1 MGAPTSLSGLTGRI
15 VFDNHD
21 DVWVINADG
30 TDLTQLTEEPG
41 FDFDPSWSADG
52 TRIAYRRESGAD
64 TEIWLMQADGSEK
77 QKLTD
82 GLSPAW
88 SPDGALIAFAGPKG
102 TTGIIT
108 LIRPD
113 GTGIRQL
120 PNTEGGE
127 YPTWSPDGTRI
138 AFNSNLSGTHVMYV
152 AEVDGSKVV
161 SLADVGEGWQ
171 VDWSADG
178 SSILF
183 TSERDHS
190 DHYTDVYVMR
200 PDGTG
205 IRRLT
210 TQGAYTPAW
219 SPDGAHIVFS
229 APGLFVMNLDGSDV
243 SPIPTSVGE
252 TSLPDWTE

>member
-1 MGAPTSLSGLTGRI
+1 MGAPASLSGLTGRI

-52 TRIAYRRESGAD
+52 TRIAYRRESGGD

-77 QKLTD
+77 HKLTD

-152 AEVDGSKVV
+152 AQVDGSNVV